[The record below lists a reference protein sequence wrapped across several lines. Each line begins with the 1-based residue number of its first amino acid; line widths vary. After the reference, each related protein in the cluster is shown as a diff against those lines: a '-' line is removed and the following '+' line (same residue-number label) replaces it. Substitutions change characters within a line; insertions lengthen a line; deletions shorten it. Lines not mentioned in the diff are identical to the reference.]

1 MPDKWSKI
9 AQNTKGG
16 PLDDKIFFS
25 KNFSDLDYNRLIFSD
40 FAHWF
45 QKHIYQC
52 SLHHAR
58 PIFTPCTLRAP
69 CTEAKRG
76 VLGSKSSDIYVFGIS
91 EENLKKWAYYGP
103 NLWIFLKQI
112 FFSKKFS
119 DLDHSGLIFSDFPHW
134 FQKHIYQWILNQALP
149 FFPLCTVHVA
159 CTEWKWGVHDA
170 KNTDIYVFGISEKNL
185 KK

>member
-1 MPDKWSKI
+1 MPDKWSKM

-16 PLDDKIFFS
+16 PLDEKIFFS
-25 KNFSDLDYNRLIFSD
+25 KKFSDLYYSRLIFSD
-40 FAHWF
+40 FSHWL

-52 SLHHAR
+52 STHHAR

-103 NLWIFLKQI
+103 NLRTFLKKI
-112 FFSKKFS
+112 FF
-119 DLDHSGLIFSDFPHW
+119 HPRV
-134 FQKHIYQWILNQALP
+134 P
-149 FFPLCTVHVA
+149 PLCFEPFWTNCPA
-159 CTEWKWGVHDA
+159 RFRKWQGVNL
-170 KNTDIYVFGISEKNL
+170 KIGISSFHQSFSFCYKQIAW
-185 KK
+185 